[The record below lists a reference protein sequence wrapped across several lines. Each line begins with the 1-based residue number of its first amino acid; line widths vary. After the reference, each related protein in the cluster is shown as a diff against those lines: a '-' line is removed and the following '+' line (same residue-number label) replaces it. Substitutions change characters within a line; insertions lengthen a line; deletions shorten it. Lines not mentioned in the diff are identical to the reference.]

1 MNSIKG
7 ALLTSASHFSKI
19 LMGFVLLKLI
29 ALYLGPEGMGAVGH
43 FMSVATIMSL
53 VAGGGVVNAIIKYV
67 AEYKNRPRL
76 LLRFILASSS
86 YSFYI
91 SVVVFCALVVFS
103 VQLSD
108 YIFNDS
114 SLYWVVVLLAFM
126 QFVFSFINVVVGVTN
141 GLKETAIF
149 SKIQIIG
156 SVSALPIAWYMIANY
171 GMIGAVIAI
180 VCIYSMAVFPATYF
194 FRKSVFWKHIKLVKL
209 QKFEVRNMASFT
221 MMLLV
226 SAITFPV
233 VEIIIR
239 EILIKNSGYESAGI
253 WQGSIKLA
261 SAYLGFFSVFLA
273 YYFMPTISAEFDKKI
288 IGKKT
293 ASLMLIVMSLFLLG
307 ASVLYVWR
315 SFFIPIIFSESFR
328 PLEDLIVYQLI
339 GDFFKISSYVIGFV
353 GVAKGAMKLYI
364 CAEILQNLLFLGFM
378 ALMMKFYAGVEA
390 VMVGYAVAYAVYFF
404 IAFFAFFVYLK
415 TRNERG

>member
-1 MNSIKG
+1 MSSIKS
-7 ALLTSASHFSKI
+7 ALLTSASHLSKI

-53 VAGGGVVNAIIKYV
+53 VAGGGIVNAVIKYV
-67 AEYKNRPRL
+67 AEYKDRPRL

-86 YSFYI
+86 YSFYVS
-91 SVVVFCALVVFS
+91 SVTFCLLVFFS
-103 VQLSD
+103 GRLAEYV
-108 YIFNDS
+108 FNDIS
-114 SLYWVVVLLAFM
+114 FYWLIILLAFM
-126 QFVFSFINVVVGVTN
+126 QFIFSFINIVAGVTN

-156 SVSALPIAWYMIANY
+156 SVLALPLAWYMIANY
-171 GMIGAVIAI
+171 EIVGAAI
-180 VCIYSMAVFPATYF
+180 SIVSIYAMSFFPAMYF
-194 FRKSVFWKHIKLVKL
+194 FKKSIFWKRIKFVALHG
-209 QKFEVRNMASFT
+209 FEVKKLASFT
-221 MMLLV
+221 IMLLV
-226 SAITFPV
+226 SAITFPI

-239 EILIKNSGYESAGI
+239 EILIKSSGYESAGI

-273 YYFMPTISAEFDKKI
+273 YYFMPTISAEFDKTI

-293 ASLMLIVMSLFLLG
+293 FSLMLMIMSLFLFG

-315 SFFIPIIFSESFR
+315 GFFIPMIFSEDFKA
-328 PLEDLIVYQLI
+328 LEDVIVYQLI

-353 GVAKGAMKLYI
+353 GVAKGAMRLYI
-364 CAEILQNLLFLGFM
+364 SAEVLQNILFLSFM
-378 ALMMKFYAGVEA
+378 ALMMNLYSGIEA
-390 VMVGYAVAYAVYFF
+390 VMMGYAIAYFF
-404 IAFFAFFVYLK
+404 YFCIVLVVFMFFLTIK
-415 TRNERG
+415 PGQD